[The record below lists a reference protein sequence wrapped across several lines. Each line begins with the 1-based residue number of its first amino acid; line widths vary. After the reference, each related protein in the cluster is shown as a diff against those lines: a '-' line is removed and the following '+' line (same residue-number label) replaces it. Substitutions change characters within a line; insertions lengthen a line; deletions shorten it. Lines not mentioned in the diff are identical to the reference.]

1 MAARQHHCNDR
12 RHTSQPLSQASSA
25 LDKGSE
31 GPKTGM
37 PMVKAVL
44 VLDSDGERVATKYYD
59 SATFPTKEVQVRGA

>member
-1 MAARQHHCNDR
+1 
-12 RHTSQPLSQASSA
+12 
-25 LDKGSE
+25 
-31 GPKTGM
+31 M